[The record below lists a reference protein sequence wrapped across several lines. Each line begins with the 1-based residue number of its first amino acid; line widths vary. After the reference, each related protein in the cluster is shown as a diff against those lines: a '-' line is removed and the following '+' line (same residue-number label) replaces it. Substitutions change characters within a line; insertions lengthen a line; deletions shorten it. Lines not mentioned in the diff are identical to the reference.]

1 MHNSKLISMDAK
13 LYWYNYFINLFI
25 PCGEN
30 KIYSHNLLQENDVL
44 DDIQDFY
51 IYWLFEEKSFLL
63 YNLYLKDSLTSIL
76 QSTYKIPPG
85 IT

>member
-1 MHNSKLISMDAK
+1 MKYTI
-13 LYWYNYFINLFI
+13 II
-25 PCGEN
+25 
-30 KIYSHNLLQENDVL
+30 LLQENDVL